1 MSEIDRL
8 REMIDGAKRIV
19 AFTGAGI
26 STESG
31 IPDFRS
37 PGGIWTKYQPIYF
50 DDFMS
55 SEEMRREAWRRKFA
69 TDETMLK
76 AEPNAG
82 HRALARL
89 VEQGKMTAIITQNV
103 DGLHQRSGV
112 PDSKIIELHGNTTY
126 ASCLDCGQRYEL
138 EPIKKAFQGKGTLPI
153 CEKCDGI
160 VKTATISFGQA
171 MPEIQMARAQ
181 DETLQCDLFIVLGS
195 SLVVY
200 PAAGFPRI
208 AKRRGARLVILN
220 RDPTDQDD
228 DADLV
233 LHDEIGPDPEPRGR
247 RELMLAR
254 GAFLAGAAALLPAA
268 PPCVSRAQQD
278 VTFFRI
284 LTGGTVGTYFPIG
297 GLIANAISNPPGSRP
312 CAEGGSCG
320 VPGLVATSVT
330 SNGSVANVAGDRRRQ
345 RAVGLRAVGHRL
357 LGLQRHRHLQRPA
370 EGRRPA
376 GDRQPLSR
384 EHPARGAQ
392 GLGYQVGPGPARPQD
407 LARRAGLGHAG
418 RCPADPAGLRPQ
430 REGPAGAVLPGRS
443 AWPTTCRTARS
454 TASSASA
461 AGRRARSP
469 ISPPRSASSW
479 CRSPA
484 PRSTS

>member
-1 MSEIDRL
+1 MTEIDRL
-8 REMIDGAKRIV
+8 REMIDGARRIV

-69 TDETMLK
+69 TDETMQK

-89 VEQGKMTAIITQNV
+89 VEQGRMTAIITQNV

-138 EPIKKAFQGKGTLPI
+138 EPIRQAFHAHGTLPS

-228 DADLV
+228 AADLV
-233 LHDEIGPDPEPRGR
+233 LHNEIGPT
-247 RELMLAR
+247 M
-254 GAFLAGAAALLPAA
+254 
-268 PPCVSRAQQD
+268 SR
-278 VTFFRI
+278 V
-284 LTGGTVGTYFPIG
+284 VGV
-297 GLIANAISNPPGSRP
+297 N
-312 CAEGGSCG
+312 
-320 VPGLVATSVT
+320 
-330 SNGSVANVAGDRRRQ
+330 
-345 RAVGLRAVGHRL
+345 
-357 LGLQRHRHLQRPA
+357 
-370 EGRRPA
+370 
-376 GDRQPLSR
+376 
-384 EHPARGAQ
+384 
-392 GLGYQVGPGPARPQD
+392 
-407 LARRAGLGHAG
+407 
-418 RCPADPAGLRPQ
+418 
-430 REGPAGAVLPGRS
+430 
-443 AWPTTCRTARS
+443 
-454 TASSASA
+454 
-461 AGRRARSP
+461 
-469 ISPPRSASSW
+469 
-479 CRSPA
+479 
-484 PRSTS
+484 